1 MQGWGWGTRPPQS
14 PHIRHI
20 HGHLQVV
27 TEHLF
32 SILRAQL
39 GLQLGSVVRMDG
51 LPGSPCSQQRS
62 CLGTV
67 RQVVESAAATRG
79 LEDPMGQ
86 CSGRACRNGMWW
98 GLGGLMARVWPT
110 PTST

>member
-67 RQVVESAAATRG
+67 RQAVESAAATRG